1 MSRARFRFATYAL
14 VVFLVIISPLSHS
27 DDKPLI
33 VGSEQNYPP
42 FALGLTDDTAD
53 GFTVEL
59 WRAVA
64 AESRLNSTIRV
75 MPFHDILQDFKA
87 AKIDVLINLAESD
100 ERRQFADFTVPHV
113 IVHGAIFV
121 RKGEDDIH
129 TEADLN
135 GKSII
140 VLNADLAHDYALS
153 KGWRKQLVL
162 VDTSEAG
169 FQLLASGQYDVLLLS
184 KLAGK
189 QTLEKLGLANIEALP
204 IKVGFSQK
212 FSFAVHKGNAELLA
226 KINEGLALTKVS
238 GVYDKL
244 YEKWFGVYEEKNLQL
259 LLIKYLAPIVGIFLL
274 IIGLSLYR
282 RSVERKQAIQA
293 LQESES
299 RFRDLF
305 ENAPLPYQS
314 LDINGRFL
322 YVNEAW
328 VELVGCHREQAIDQL
343 FSDFVSASSK
353 SLLATTLGQLKNS
366 NARGSMVLE
375 LMCREASEKHLVAVK
390 WHIARDNKQNFQ
402 RTHCILTDI
411 TEQHRAE
418 QALKENQVALA
429 AAHADLVQFTYIAA
443 HHLQEPTRRLAT
455 FVQRLQSQL
464 AEIPEL
470 NKDVVT
476 SLNFIEQSALRQ
488 RALVRDIQLY
498 LAVIRP
504 IGVVEQNSVAKILAK
519 VLRHHA
525 QLIDNTHAIIE
536 YDDLPSVHFDQPRL
550 YDIFNILL
558 DNALH
563 YRHPERTLR
572 IQISGEA
579 KGRRVYYRIADNG
592 IGIPADCRERVFLV
606 FERLQINN
614 NPESTGIGLA
624 IVQRIIKSC
633 HGSVSLDETP
643 NGGTTVL
650 FDLPE

>member
-1 MSRARFRFATYAL
+1 MSNTGFRFATYAL
-14 VVFLVIISPLSHS
+14 VVFLVIISPLSYG
-27 DDKPLI
+27 DGKPLI

-64 AESRLNSTIRV
+64 AESHLNSMIRV
-75 MPFHDILQDFKA
+75 MPFHDVLQDFKA
-87 AKIDVLINLAESD
+87 GKIDVLINLAQSD
-100 ERRQFADFTVPHV
+100 ERREFADFTVPHV
-113 IVHGAIFV
+113 IVNGAIFV
-121 RKGEDDIH
+121 RKGEDGIH
-129 TEADLN
+129 SEADLN

-153 KGWRKQLVL
+153 KGWGQQLVL
-162 VDTSEAG
+162 VDTAEAG
-169 FQLLASGQYDVLLLS
+169 FQLLESGQHDGFLLS
-184 KLAGK
+184 QLTGK
-189 QTLEKLGLANIEALP
+189 QTLGKLRLTNIEALP
-204 IKVGFSQK
+204 ITVGFAQK
-212 FSFAVHKGNAELLA
+212 FSFAVRKGNAELLA

-244 YEKWFGVYEEKNLQL
+244 YEKWFGIYEEKNLQL
-259 LLIKYLAPIVGIFLL
+259 LLIKYLSPIVGIFLL
-274 IIGLSLYR
+274 IMGLSFYR

-328 VELVGCHREQAIDQL
+328 VELVGCQREQAIGQL

-353 SLLATTLGQLKNS
+353 SLFSVTLNQFKKN
-366 NARGSMVLE
+366 NVGGSTILE
-375 LMCREASEKHLVAVK
+375 LMCHDASEKHLVVVK
-390 WHIARDNKQNFQ
+390 WHIAKDNKQNFQ

-418 QALKENQVALA
+418 QALKENQAALA
-429 AAHADLVQFTYIAA
+429 TVHADLVQFTHIAA
-443 HHLQEPTRRLAT
+443 HHLQEPTRRLVT
-455 FVQRLQSQL
+455 FVQRLHTQL
-464 AEIPEL
+464 AGIPEL
-470 NKDVVT
+470 HEDVMS
-476 SLNFIEQSALRQ
+476 SLDFIEQSALRQ

-498 LAVIRP
+498 LAAIRP

-525 QLIDNTHAIIE
+525 QLIDNTHAIIV
-536 YDDLPSVHFDQPRL
+536 YDDLPSVHLDQPRL

-563 YRHPERTLR
+563 YRHPERTLH
-572 IQISGEA
+572 IEISGEA
-579 KGRRVYYRIADNG
+579 KEGRAYYRIADNG
-592 IGIPADCRERVFLV
+592 IGIPANCRERVFLV
-606 FERLQINN
+606 FERLQTND

-650 FDLPE
+650 FDLPA